1 MLLNLLMEIKMGK
14 KPLNAEQVKTLR
26 KLVEDKPLHSL
37 LLNLSVDLML
47 RSSDLLSLKVKDVM
61 NESGSIKTEVKVKQK
76 KTGKTTLNIP
86 LSKNS
91 IDVIKK
97 HLVNKEQ
104 DDFIFMGQMGHFMR
118 KPICSQQY
126 ARIVKGWMRKLGVE
140 DTSEYSTHSMRKTKP
155 SVIYDKTHNVDAVR
169 RLLGQ
174 QSVTATSSYLG
185 VTDNSALELARI
197 INV

>member
-1 MLLNLLMEIKMGK
+1 MGK
-14 KPLNAEQVKTLR
+14 KPLNKQQVKTLR
-26 KLVEDKPLHSL
+26 KIVSDKPLHEL

-47 RSSDLLSLKVKDVM
+47 RSSDLLSLRVKDVL
-61 NESGSIKTEVKVKQK
+61 NESGSVKKEVKVKQK
-76 KTGKTTLNIP
+76 KTGRTTLNIP

-91 IDVIKK
+91 LDVIKK

-126 ARIVKGWMRKLGVE
+126 ARIVKGWMKKLGVE
-140 DTSEYSTHSMRKTKP
+140 DVSEYSTHSMRKTKP
-155 SVIYDKTHNVDAVR
+155 SVIYEKTHNVDAVR

-174 QSVTATSSYLG
+174 SSVTATSSYLG
-185 VTDNSALELARI
+185 VTDNSALELART
-197 INV
+197 INI

>member
-1 MLLNLLMEIKMGK
+1 MGK
-14 KPLNAEQVKTLR
+14 KPLNEQQVKTLR
-26 KLVEDKPLHSL
+26 KIVSDKPLHSL

-47 RSSDLLSLKVKDVM
+47 RSSDLLSLKVKDVI

-76 KTGKTTLNIP
+76 KTGKTTLLIP

-97 HLVNKEQ
+97 HLVDKEQ

-126 ARIVKGWMRKLGVE
+126 ARIVKGWMKKLGLE

-155 SVIYDKTHNVDAVR
+155 SVIYDKTHNLDAIR

-174 QSVTATSSYLG
+174 SSITATSAYLG
-185 VTDNSALELARI
+185 VSDNSALELARS

>member
-1 MLLNLLMEIKMGK
+1 MGK
-14 KPLNAEQVKTLR
+14 KPLNENQVKSLR
-26 KLVEDKPLHSL
+26 KLVKDKPLHDL

-61 NESGSIKTEVKVKQK
+61 NESGSVKTEVKVKQK

-97 HLVNKEQ
+97 HLVDKEQ
-104 DDFIFMGQMGHFMR
+104 EDYIFKGQMGHFMR

-126 ARIVKGWMRKLGVE
+126 ARIINHYFSTSNLLKGSVVSRVMVYLLL
-140 DTSEYSTHSMRKTKP
+140 TSSNS
-155 SVIYDKTHNVDAVR
+155 
-169 RLLGQ
+169 LLG
-174 QSVTATSSYLG
+174 SRLVVSFP
-185 VTDNSALELARI
+185 
-197 INV
+197 

>member
-1 MLLNLLMEIKMGK
+1 MAIIK
-14 KPLNAEQVKTLR
+14 TT
-26 KLVEDKPLHSL
+26 EDGWDCVPEL
-37 LLNLSVDLML
+37 
-47 RSSDLLSLKVKDVM
+47 KDVM
-61 NESGSIKTEVKVKQK
+61 NESGSVKTEVRVKQK

-91 IDVIKK
+91 LDVIKK
-97 HLVNKEQ
+97 HLVDKEQ

-126 ARIVKGWMRKLGVE
+126 ASIVKGWMRKLGVE
-140 DTSEYSTHSMRKTKP
+140 DLSEYSTHSMRKTKP

-174 QSVTATSSYLG
+174 SSVTATSSYLG
-185 VTDNSALELARI
+185 VTDNSAVELARS
-197 INV
+197 INI

>member
-1 MLLNLLMEIKMGK
+1 MGK
-14 KPLNAEQVKTLR
+14 KPLNEQQVKSLRTLV
-26 KLVEDKPLHSL
+26 KDKPLHSL

-91 IDVIKK
+91 LDVIKK
-97 HLVNKEQ
+97 HLVDKKQE
-104 DDFIFMGQMGHFMR
+104 DFIFMGQMGHFMK

-126 ARIVKGWMRKLGVE
+126 ARIVKGWMRKLGLE
-140 DTSEYSTHSMRKTKP
+140 DVSEYSTHSMRKTKP

-174 QSVTATSSYLG
+174 SSVTATSSYLG
-185 VTDNSALELARI
+185 VTDNSALELARS
-197 INV
+197 INI

>member
-1 MLLNLLMEIKMGK
+1 MEIIK
-14 KPLNAEQVKTLR
+14 KPLNEQQVKTLR
-26 KLVEDKPLHSL
+26 KIVIDKPLHEL
-37 LLNLSVDLML
+37 LLKLSVDLML
-47 RSSDLLSLKVKDVM
+47 RSSDLLSLRVKDVI
-61 NESGSIKTEVKVKQK
+61 NDSGSVKTEVKVKQK

-91 IDVIKK
+91 IDAIKK
-97 HLVNKEQ
+97 YLMDKEQ

-126 ARIVKGWMRKLGVE
+126 ARIVKGWMKKLGLE

-174 QSVTATSSYLG
+174 SSVTATSSYLG
-185 VTDNSALELARI
+185 VTDNSALELART
-197 INV
+197 INI